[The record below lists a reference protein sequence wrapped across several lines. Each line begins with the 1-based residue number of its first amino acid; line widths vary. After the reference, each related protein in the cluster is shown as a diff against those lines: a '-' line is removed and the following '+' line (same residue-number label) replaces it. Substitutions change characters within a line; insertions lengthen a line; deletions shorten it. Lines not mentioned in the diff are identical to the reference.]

1 MKVDEWEPLIDR
13 LILAKVYHVR
23 WQEPRKKK
31 HVYRAT
37 GAFVKVLVIIFD
49 K

>member
-1 MKVDEWEPLIDR
+1 MNPDQALIDR
-13 LILAKVYHVR
+13 FILLKIYHGNKKR
-23 WQEPRKKK
+23 GKK
-31 HVYRAT
+31 HDCRAT